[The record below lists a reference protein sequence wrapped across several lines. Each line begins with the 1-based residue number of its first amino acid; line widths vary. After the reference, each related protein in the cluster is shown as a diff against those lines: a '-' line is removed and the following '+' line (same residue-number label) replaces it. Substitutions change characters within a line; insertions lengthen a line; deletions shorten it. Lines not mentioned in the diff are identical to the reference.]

1 MKITTGID
9 IIEVERIK
17 NAIEELGNTFLNKIY
32 TKKEIEYCEKPNS
45 TVKYQHYAARFA
57 VKEAVFKAISNYVQ
71 DRDDRLWASIEIIN
85 LEGGKPSINVEKLT
99 SNINKTVDNI
109 ELKDMDISI
118 SHIKDYAV
126 ASVVA
131 VFEERSM

>member
-17 NAIEELGNTFLNKIY
+17 NAIEELGETFLNRIY
-32 TKKEIEYCEKPNS
+32 TDKEIEYCEKSN
-45 TVKYQHYAARFA
+45 TMKYQHFAARFA

-71 DRDDRLWASIEIIN
+71 DRNDGLWTSIEIIN
-85 LEGGKPSINVEKLT
+85 LEGGKPSINVEKLV

-109 ELKDMDISI
+109 MLKDIDISI

-131 VFEERSM
+131 VFE

>member
-17 NAIEELGNTFLNKIY
+17 NAIEELGETFLNRIY
-32 TKKEIEYCEKPNS
+32 TDKEIEYCEKSN
-45 TVKYQHYAARFA
+45 TMKYQHFAARFA

-71 DRDDRLWASIEIIN
+71 DRNDGLWTSIEIIN
-85 LEGGKPSINVEKLT
+85 LEGGKPSINVEKLV

-109 ELKDMDISI
+109 MLKDIDISI

-131 VFEERSM
+131 IFE

>member
-17 NAIEELGNTFLNKIY
+17 NAIEELGKIFLNRIY
-32 TKKEIEYCEKPNS
+32 TDKEIEYCEKSN
-45 TVKYQHYAARFA
+45 TMKYQHFAARFA

-71 DRDDRLWASIEIIN
+71 DRNDGLWTSIEIIN
-85 LEGGKPSINVEKLT
+85 LEGGKPSINVEKLV

-109 ELKDMDISI
+109 MLKDIDISI

-131 VFEERSM
+131 IFE

>member
-17 NAIEELGNTFLNKIY
+17 NAIEELGETFLNRIY
-32 TKKEIEYCEKPNS
+32 TDKEIEYCEKSN
-45 TVKYQHYAARFA
+45 TMKYQHFAARFA

-71 DRDDRLWASIEIIN
+71 DRNDGLWTSIEIIN
-85 LEGGKPSINVEKLT
+85 LEGGKPSINVEKLV

-109 ELKDMDISI
+109 MLKDIGISI

-131 VFEERSM
+131 IFE